1 MSPKPILQLRVVTPE
16 GIILN
21 AAELTTISVLL
32 VDGGAIGIRPGHAPL
47 IAETVKGVVRYRKI
61 NSEEEINLHSGVLDI
76 NNNVVTI
83 LTAGEIA
90 ETASEFA
97 KPSDNEYDRL
107 MQTLINTLHP
117 AQDQENN

>member
-1 MSPKPILQLRVVTPE
+1 MNPEPILQLRVVTPE

-21 AAELTTISVLL
+21 AEGLTAVNVPL

-83 LTAGEIA
+83 LTAGEVA
-90 ETASEFA
+90 EISSEFA
-97 KPSDNEYDRL
+97 KPGDNEYDRL

-117 AQDQENN
+117 DQDQENY

>member
-16 GIILN
+16 GIILD
-21 AAELTTISVLL
+21 AAELTTINVPL
-32 VDGGAIGIRPGHAPL
+32 VDGGAIGVRPGHAPL

-61 NSEEEINLHSGVLDI
+61 NSEEEINLHSGVLEI

-90 ETASEFA
+90 VTVSEFA

-107 MQTLINTLHP
+107 MQTLINTLNP
-117 AQDQENN
+117 VQDQDNN